1 MDDTIKVL
9 SNKFDL
15 SKELLQSIAN
25 DSPHISNWLS
35 VLARYILENEKSKE
49 DQKSKESALR
59 KERLN
64 AEYQIS
70 LLDKQLISCNS
81 KLSKYEQNLLETKI
95 KLEKTEEALSEF
107 NNKFTDAVKEK
118 SNLVS
123 EIEQFRQLCSR
134 LEHEKADF
142 AEILEKKN
150 SEIDRINE
158 EWSDMSKKLSES
170 NKIRYRLQYDLDEI
184 KNSDIRKEFKE
195 KRLEQEK
202 SMLLQQIDHITNE
215 LKLKSELLIQTQRDQ
230 SSKFIDVE
238 LKYESISQENVQLKS
253 NLEICKETCA
263 EQEKKLKL
271 LMSKIERISD
281 ENIEVQHNM
290 QQELSS
296 QTKLVELYKDD
307 RDHAKQKLSEISAAF
322 SELQSYVLKVNEE
335 KSILAEKLKESEN
348 DKASSLESLTNKI
361 KEQATELEN
370 ANRLLQVSK
379 KKDNNLTS
387 QDLSSISPMA
397 AATSSILKK
406 GMTLTQI
413 YTEYVK
419 ISDQL
424 ASEKEEN
431 SRLKMYME
439 QILREVE
446 EKAPVLLQQKEEY
459 DHAVKTIETLSYK
472 LEQNIKECRHHQNQL
487 SDYERKF
494 EYYKREEKRLHNLS
508 VDLSKQVCVLLKE
521 IEEARGGVVSSSN
534 SLPELLT
541 NDAMVSSSCQV
552 ISDHL
557 VTFKSIEEL
566 QSQNKRLLVTV
577 RELSEEQEKL
587 EIEGGSEIIQELKRK
602 FANARDDLNTLKENE
617 KTQQEMMQQIIRQ
630 RDMYKLLCKAGN
642 TMVGEVSSTS
652 TSLAAVDLEAE
663 LNKLKA
669 DLEENINEY
678 RKYKEEASNKE
689 LSIKSIIEKQLEEL
703 SLLRTENNQVK
714 AQLDFSNEKYSILM
728 TTAEGYKKE
737 IKALEEKCQSI
748 TNSLSKYRV
757 EAESAKQSYHEMREK
772 LITCEVSLKSLS
784 TEKYLIQEAEKRLM
798 QENQSLLDQH
808 RSQSVLLAN
817 LQTIQNN
824 LEKQEFDTRISLSK
838 QCEALQR
845 EMKVIRR
852 NFSNEEH
859 NLKSNVS
866 LLENECK
873 DLKVKLGVE
882 TELQKKYLKELEE
895 TKQQLSQSEA
905 KCKELEALT
914 QASDNRLA
922 VVLQGENISKE
933 NEETHHE
940 IELLKIKLREMELT
954 LSNNINEKKT
964 LEEQLIATK
973 KHLEQYKEIGDSN
986 EHAITTL
993 ANLKDSIEA
1002 DLQSKIKIA
1011 NEAIENFKK
1020 QVEAL
1025 TAEKIH
1031 LNKKISEA
1039 DKAHQFQ
1046 VSELRNQMAPLER
1059 RFQEVTRALV
1069 NAKEL
1074 EESAVKEAQTQA
1086 AIAKEAQDKYERE
1099 LILHAKDVEQFTL
1112 LKEDVQFHKNH
1123 HEDLKLQI
1131 SEINK
1136 NLENNNNLMEQMKH
1150 HHQIELRKGEIA
1162 RKDLIDENSILHSQ
1176 VEKLS
1181 AQLAAAKSHNPT
1193 IEEPLTSSDKS
1204 LEEVYELLRFVRRE
1218 KEIAETKAE
1227 ACKTESMR
1235 FRQRAEHL
1243 QRDIDETKAALELE
1257 MKRTQGH
1264 MLSEEE
1270 YKDVMEK
1277 VNKVSEFEVLNNVLE
1292 KEKLNLI
1299 SKNEQLRDQVKKL
1312 EIEMKPLL
1320 ESKKALDG
1328 EKNVWLAEKTALKS
1342 EIERWTNRTNQL
1354 MIQSTKSENEELK
1367 KLQSLKVQNE
1377 KVITSLQE
1385 DLKRNKQQFD
1395 TFKRETLKFK
1405 NENQEKISGL
1415 ESDLIAT
1422 RNKLN
1427 AASTTSNA
1435 SAKAVETEQLSNLQK
1450 ELDQWKSKNLEMA
1463 DKSKMVRKVARKYK
1477 TICDQ
1482 LQKVLKENNIDF
1494 SSIINVSSNNVQSN
1508 DLDTPSNQTID
1519 LEEKKKFE
1527 IQIAEKTKVAEELSK
1542 ELMSLQSQLVSECK
1556 RSNDLEKKNI
1566 ETHSC
1571 YLEAEKKLLE
1581 KNKELELLKLEFADG
1596 KKKLT
1601 EVQEKNKKLLKTCKE
1616 KLSSLTKLKDS
1627 SSREIECLKDQL
1639 EKSRVEL
1646 RDSNESN
1653 SVHALEERL
1662 LESTNQIKELILD
1675 KKHLIQKLDELQ
1687 NQIDKMGADLIA
1699 VDNCSKNEKK
1709 TKIIVEPKQSS
1720 DQQLLDTYGNA
1731 PLTAT
1736 VRPTATSSQAASKF
1750 HVQNTRTA
1758 SIRPLAHGHPTAMI
1772 SPTVPTALSSLQTP
1786 VASVS
1791 ALPVSS
1797 VFLPHVC
1804 EMQVRPS
1811 YSRHSN
1817 ERQIFTA
1824 PVARVSV
1831 QVRADDIN
1839 DDISTDEA
1847 VPISLS
1853 LARELNPYGNKRS
1866 HQNEVEEKIE
1876 VLDEEESIEPGSKRQ
1891 RVESNLQEHQLETAI
1906 IVQHD
1911 LEEDDLLS
1919 EENVEEVTIEGNSP
1933 TDNQLYNNNQNTQLQ
1948 IDPRLQSS
1956 LQEIL
1961 RQRQYVRESSQ
1972 MPLFSFISGP
1982 GNSFYEETDD
1992 SMVPSTPTLFLPKRI
2007 EYAEAISSIVRYP
2020 SQGSSVP
2027 HPEFNEVRSS
2037 DDSANV
2043 PHTPLSVVPNVS
2055 LQQSIASSFQL
2066 TGQENS
2072 VNKFFGED
2080 SNLQHVPQHV
2090 TLTEEEDINETETKD
2105 DAELMPSVQIDTYES
2120 KTYTEN
2126 IKDIP
2131 ENKFQSSAEKS
2142 NFSVDEKETEVLIL
2156 TKEDKIGD
2164 FDQDENSEDYYD
2176 AGDDDGENNVYDE
2189 DVGNYK
2195 NEDKRQIKE
2204 TYEDIHND
2212 EVPKSECG
2220 SNVLEE
2226 ITKPNEESENALVDA
2241 NRMESDDDIS
2251 RDATEPVV
2259 TELETTGKDEQLKKT
2274 EDEKTKPVRLQRGV
2288 RPRLRRDLPSRLAKA
2303 SDLVDKTN

>member
-1 MDDTIKVL
+1 M
-9 SNKFDL
+9 
-15 SKELLQSIAN
+15 EQ
-25 DSPHISNWLS
+25 
-35 VLARYILENEKSKE
+35 IL
-49 DQKSKESALR
+49 R
-59 KERLN
+59 
-64 AEYQIS
+64 
-70 LLDKQLISCNS
+70 
-81 KLSKYEQNLLETKI
+81 
-95 KLEKTEEALSEF
+95 
-107 NNKFTDAVKEK
+107 
-118 SNLVS
+118 
-123 EIEQFRQLCSR
+123 
-134 LEHEKADF
+134 
-142 AEILEKKN
+142 
-150 SEIDRINE
+150 
-158 EWSDMSKKLSES
+158 
-170 NKIRYRLQYDLDEI
+170 
-184 KNSDIRKEFKE
+184 
-195 KRLEQEK
+195 
-202 SMLLQQIDHITNE
+202 
-215 LKLKSELLIQTQRDQ
+215 
-230 SSKFIDVE
+230 
-238 LKYESISQENVQLKS
+238 
-253 NLEICKETCA
+253 
-263 EQEKKLKL
+263 
-271 LMSKIERISD
+271 
-281 ENIEVQHNM
+281 
-290 QQELSS
+290 
-296 QTKLVELYKDD
+296 
-307 RDHAKQKLSEISAAF
+307 
-322 SELQSYVLKVNEE
+322 
-335 KSILAEKLKESEN
+335 
-348 DKASSLESLTNKI
+348 
-361 KEQATELEN
+361 
-370 ANRLLQVSK
+370 
-379 KKDNNLTS
+379 
-387 QDLSSISPMA
+387 
-397 AATSSILKK
+397 
-406 GMTLTQI
+406 I

-419 ISDQL
+419 VSDQL

-431 SRLKMYME
+431 SRLKVYME

-446 EKAPVLLQQKEEY
+446 EKAPVLLLQKEEFN
-459 DHAVKTIETLSYK
+459 HAVKTVETLSYK

-508 VDLSKQVCVLLKE
+508 ADLSKQVCVLLKE
-521 IEEARGGVVSSSN
+521 IDEARGGVVSSSN
-534 SLPELLT
+534 SLSELLT
-541 NDAMVSSSCQV
+541 NDAMVLSSCQV

-577 RELSEEQEKL
+577 RELSEELEKL
-587 EIEGGSEIIQELKRK
+587 ETEGGSEIIQELKRK

-678 RKYKEEASNKE
+678 RKYKEEASYKE
-689 LSIKSIIEKQLEEL
+689 LSIKSIIEKKLEEL

-728 TTAEGYKKE
+728 TTTEGYKKE

-748 TNSLSKYRV
+748 TNSLNKYRV

-824 LEKQEFDTRISLSK
+824 LEKQEFDTRISLNK
-838 QCEALQR
+838 QCEAFQQ
-845 EMKVIRR
+845 EMKVIRC
-852 NFSNEEH
+852 NFSNEEL
-859 NLKSNVS
+859 NLKSNVP

-895 TKQQLSQSEA
+895 TKRQLSQCEA

-914 QASDNRLA
+914 HASDNRLA
-922 VVLQGENISKE
+922 GVLQGENISKE

-993 ANLKDSIEA
+993 ANFKDSIDA
-1002 DLQSKIKIA
+1002 DLHSKVKLA
-1011 NEAIENFKK
+1011 NETIENFKK
-1020 QVEAL
+1020 QVETL
-1025 TAEKIH
+1025 TAEKIQ
-1031 LNKKISEA
+1031 LNKKISEV
-1039 DKAHQFQ
+1039 DKTHQFQ
-1046 VSELRNQMAPLER
+1046 VSELRNQMAPLEQ

-1074 EESAVKEAQTQA
+1074 EESAVKEAQNQA
-1086 AIAKEAQDKYERE
+1086 VLGKEAQDKYERE
-1099 LILHAKDVEQFTL
+1099 LILHAKDVEQFTR
-1112 LKEDVQFHKNH
+1112 LKE
-1123 HEDLKLQI
+1123 E
-1131 SEINK
+1131 
-1136 NLENNNNLMEQMKH
+1136 
-1150 HHQIELRKGEIA
+1150 
-1162 RKDLIDENSILHSQ
+1162 
-1176 VEKLS
+1176 LS

-1193 IEEPLTSSDKS
+1193 IEESFTSSDKS
-1204 LEEVYELLRFVRRE
+1204 LEEVYELLRYVRRK

-1235 FRQRAEHL
+1235 FQQQAEHL
-1243 QRDIDETKAALELE
+1243 QRDINQTKAALELE

-1277 VNKVSEFEVLNNVLE
+1277 VNKVSEFEVLNNALE

-1299 SKNEQLRDQVKKL
+1299 SKIEQLQDQVKKL
-1312 EIEMKPLL
+1312 EVEMKLLL

-1342 EIERWTNRTNQL
+1342 EIERWTNHTNQL
-1354 MIQSTKSENEELK
+1354 MIQRTKSENEELK
-1367 KLQSLKVQNE
+1367 KLQSQKVQNE

-1385 DLKRNKQQFD
+1385 DLRRIKQQFD

-1405 NENQEKISGL
+1405 NEKQEKISGL

-1427 AASTTSNA
+1427 AASTTANA

-1477 TICDQ
+1477 SICDQ

-1494 SSIINVSSNNVQSN
+1494 SSVINVSLNNVQSN
-1508 DLDTPSNQTID
+1508 DLDAPSSQTID
-1519 LEEKKKFE
+1519 QEEKKKFE
-1527 IQIAEKTKVAEELSK
+1527 IQIAEKIKAAEELSK

-1566 ETHSC
+1566 ETHCC

-1601 EVQEKNKKLLKTCKE
+1601 EVQEKNKKLLKTCKK
-1616 KLSSLTKLKDS
+1616 KLSSLTKIKDS

-1653 SVHALEERL
+1653 SVYVLEERL

-1675 KKHLIQKLDELQ
+1675 KKHLIQKLDKLQ

-1731 PLTAT
+1731 PLT
-1736 VRPTATSSQAASKF
+1736 VPVHPTATISLARSKF
-1750 HVQNTRTA
+1750 QVQNTCTA

-1797 VFLPHVC
+1797 ILLPHVC

-1824 PVARVSV
+1824 PVASV

-1853 LARELNPYGNKRS
+1853 LTRELNPYGNKRS

-1876 VLDEEESIEPGSKRQ
+1876 VLDEEKSIEPGSKRQ

-1911 LEEDDLLS
+1911 LEEDELLS

-1933 TDNQLYNNNQNTQLQ
+1933 TDNQLYNYNQNTQLQ
-1948 IDPRLQSS
+1948 IEPLLQSS

-1961 RQRQYVRESSQ
+1961 RQKQYVRESSQ
-1972 MPLFSFISGP
+1972 MPSLSFISGP
-1982 GNSFYEETDD
+1982 ANSFYEKIDD
-1992 SMVPSTPTLFLPKRI
+1992 SMVPSTPTLFFPKRI
-2007 EYAEAISSIVRYP
+2007 EYAEAIGSIVRYP
-2020 SQGSSVP
+2020 SQGSSVS

-2037 DDSANV
+2037 DVFANV
-2043 PHTPLSVVPNVS
+2043 PHTPLSVVPNV
-2055 LQQSIASSFQL
+2055 
-2066 TGQENS
+2066 
-2072 VNKFFGED
+2072 
-2080 SNLQHVPQHV
+2080 
-2090 TLTEEEDINETETKD
+2090 
-2105 DAELMPSVQIDTYES
+2105 QIDTYES
-2120 KTYTEN
+2120 QIYTEN

-2176 AGDDDGENNVYDE
+2176 AGDNDGENNVYDE

-2195 NEDKRQIKE
+2195 NKDKRQIKE

-2226 ITKPNEESENALVDA
+2226 ITKPNKESENALVDA
-2241 NRMESDDDIS
+2241 IRMESDDDIS
-2251 RDATEPVV
+2251 LDATEPVV
-2259 TELETTGKDEQLKKT
+2259 TEPGKETTGKDEQLKKT

-2288 RPRLRRDLPSRLAKA
+2288 RPRLRRDLRSWLAKA
-2303 SDLVDKTN
+2303 SDVVDKTN